1 MVMDKGTSHGL
12 DWHLKVHGHGG
23 VGVDNRPH
31 ASVELDVVEN
41 QKWHHVERK
50 IKGNGVSMQ
59 RNTINM
65 NGNELPK
72 GNLRMREGN

>member
-1 MVMDKGTSHGL
+1 M
-12 DWHLKVHGHGG
+12 
-23 VGVDNRPH
+23 DNRPH